1 MADNAS
7 AQERTEEA
15 TAKRKADA
23 RKKGTV
29 ARSTDLTG
37 AIVLVL
43 LMFVMPAAMSNLG
56 VGFLTGFT
64 TAMQSIPDT
73 IDYATLQA
81 FAWRALE
88 PALMGLLPIIA
99 TAVVAGVAVNFAQVG
114 FVLSGEAMSPKFE
127 KINPLAGFK
136 RLFSVASTV
145 EGLKASAKSFLFG
158 WLAWT
163 SVRSSWGELVN
174 LAWTTPAAAMATVG
188 SLMHAIFLKVAIAWL
203 MLATLDYVYQRHRT
217 RKQLM
222 MTKEE
227 LKREMKEA
235 ETSPELKS
243 AQAQRRRRM
252 SKGRMMDAVRTA
264 DAIVV
269 NPTHYSVA
277 IKYEAGQM
285 HAPMVVAKG
294 ADYLA
299 LKIRE
304 VAAEHRI
311 PVVPEAP
318 LARALYRQ
326 CEVGDFVP
334 RELFQAVAEVL
345 AHVFR
350 TVQGLSEEE
359 D

>member
-1 MADNAS
+1 MAENTS

-15 TAKRKADA
+15 TPKRRLEA

-56 VGFLTGFT
+56 IGFLRGFT
-64 TAMQSIPDT
+64 IAVQSMPDVL
-73 IDYATLQA
+73 DYATLQA

-88 PALMGLLPIIA
+88 PPVMGLLPIVA
-99 TAVVAGVAVNFAQVG
+99 TALVAGVAVNFAQVG
-114 FVLSGEAMSPKFE
+114 FVLSGESMSPKLE
-127 KINPLAGFK
+127 KLNPMAGFK
-136 RLFSVASTV
+136 RLFSMAATV

-163 SVRSSWGELVN
+163 SMRSQWTELVN
-174 LAWTTPAAAMATVG
+174 LAWTTPTAAMAMVG
-188 SLMHAIFLKVAIAWL
+188 SLMHSIFLKVAVAWL
-203 MLATLDYVYQRHRT
+203 MLAALDYAYQRQRV

-243 AQAQRRRRM
+243 AQAQRRRRLAR
-252 SKGRMMDAVRTA
+252 GRMMDAVKTA
-264 DAIVV
+264 DAIVT

-277 IKYEAGQM
+277 IKYEAGKM

-294 ADYLA
+294 VDYLA
-299 LKIRE
+299 LRIRE
-304 VAAEHRI
+304 VAAEHRV
-311 PVVPEAP
+311 PVVAEAP

-350 TVQGLSEEE
+350 ILHGLSEEE
-359 D
+359 E